1 MTVTD
6 QQHSVKPPG
15 PYEWHP
21 QQMKLLKKWAEIAAG
36 YSWMHE
42 KAYAQFKVKHRWY
55 MMPIS
60 ILSTITGTANFAQS
74 SFPAAMQSYIA
85 QLIGGVNLITA
96 IMTGIYQFLKIA
108 ENMESYR
115 VASISYGKLSR
126 FISTE
131 LSIPIKDREVSGAEC
146 VKTTRAELD
155 ELISKSPS
163 IPQKIKEMYIQ
174 EIQNQ
179 DLEEPEN
186 IKISPVLIYNDGE
199 SRITE
204 VLKEY
209 KKPVADVSSLT
220 LTKTRVEKEIELE
233 ELKKSKLVSK
243 SSELLGEILDSPRRF
258 KKLFTREPK
267 PKPHITYIT
276 DEMLRDFDEQQIL
289 EVPEIVVIPTE
300 VPSVPE
306 VPVEPEAPSA
316 PEVPSAQ
323 EVPVEPGAPS
333 APEVPSAPE
342 ETSNV
347 SSLISRFETP

>member
-1 MTVTD
+1 MTTD
-6 QQHSVKPPG
+6 QEKHAVKPPG

-42 KAYAQFKVKHRWY
+42 RAYARFKVKHRWY

-60 ILSTITGTANFAQS
+60 ILSTVTGTANFAQS

-126 FISTE
+126 YISTE

-146 VKTTRAELD
+146 VKNCRAELD

-163 IPQKIKEMYIQ
+163 IPQHVKDMYITEFFDSQ
-174 EIQNQ
+174 
-179 DLEEPEN
+179 LEEPEN
-186 IKISPVLIYNDGE
+186 IKLSPVTIYNDGE
-199 SRITE
+199 ARITE
-204 VLKEY
+204 VLKEF
-209 KKPVADVSSLT
+209 KKPLPDASLPSYS
-220 LTKTRVEKEIELE
+220 KKRVEQEIELE

-243 SSELLGEILDSPRRF
+243 STNFLDEVLDSPRKFMSLF
-258 KKLFTREPK
+258 KKEPK
-267 PKPHITYIT
+267 KKYITYVTMDQIQDQPLEEVIVEGDPPGGTTPVT
-276 DEMLRDFDEQQIL
+276 DPEPEQ
-289 EVPEIVVIPTE
+289 EPMEPPVIVEPPVIHE
-300 VPSVPE
+300 EEQPSV
-306 VPVEPEAPSA
+306 S
-316 PEVPSAQ
+316 
-323 EVPVEPGAPS
+323 
-333 APEVPSAPE
+333 
-342 ETSNV
+342 T
-347 SSLISRFETP
+347 LISKFET